1 MNLLPFEK
9 PIVEI
14 EKRIAELE
22 KESKEKNID
31 LSSSIDKLRNELEEE
46 LERIFSNLT
55 PWEIVQVTRHPDRPK
70 TMDYVKY
77 LIPDYVY
84 FCGDRLFKEDSAIFG
99 GLGTLDNQTVML
111 IGHNKGRNTRE
122 NLTFNF
128 GMANPEG
135 YRKALRLMHLA
146 EKFNAPIITLIDT
159 SGAYPGIEAEEHGQA
174 EAIARNLQEMFSIN
188 VPIICVVIGEG
199 GSGGALGIGISDKLL
214 MMEFAVYSVIS
225 PEGCASIFERF
236 N

>member
-1 MNLLPFEK
+1 
-9 PIVEI
+9 
-14 EKRIAELE
+14 
-22 KESKEKNID
+22 
-31 LSSSIDKLRNELEEE
+31 
-46 LERIFSNLT
+46 
-55 PWEIVQVTRHPDRPK
+55 
-70 TMDYVKY
+70 MDYVKY

-111 IGHNKGRNTRE
+111 IGHNKGKNTRE

-225 PEGCASIFERF
+225 PERCASIFGDH
-236 N
+236 